1 MTSRGFTLV
10 ELLVALTVSGLVLLV
25 GGAAMR
31 ATVSASQAISRASSA
46 DLAAPNRAR
55 WLRRAVASLEVGLS
69 GDVPFD
75 GEPERVRFSAY
86 LLTPRGWWEREAV
99 ELAAVD
105 GRLVARIGNQT
116 MVLADSLVEAEF
128 DYLVTPGL
136 DTRWTRGW
144 QSPTS
149 APQAI
154 RLRLHWLDSARASDT
169 LLMLV
174 GDRG

>member
-55 WLRRAVASLEVGLS
+55 WLRRAVASLEVGLP

-86 LLTPRGWWEREAV
+86 ILTPRGWWERRPV
-99 ELAAVD
+99 ELVSND
-105 GRLVARIGNQT
+105 GRLVARVGSEAL
-116 MVLADSLVEAEF
+116 VLADSLAEVGF
-128 DYLVTPGL
+128 DYLVVPGL
-136 DTRWTRGW
+136 DSRWTRRW

-154 RLRLHWLDSARASDT
+154 RLRLHWLDSARTSDT